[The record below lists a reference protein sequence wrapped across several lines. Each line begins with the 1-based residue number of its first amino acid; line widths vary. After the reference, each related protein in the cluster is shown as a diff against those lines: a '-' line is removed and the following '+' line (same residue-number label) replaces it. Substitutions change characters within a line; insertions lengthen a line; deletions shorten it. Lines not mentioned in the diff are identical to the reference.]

1 MYIKEN
7 IHTLHFTSGNNTTL
21 GLDGNMSSTSEKNSL
36 NLNHQNPPMDINCC
50 KCTLITPYFIT
61 HFSPAFRLCA
71 AIIVI
76 IFAVLHIALEMLKVF
91 AYGGSYFV
99 TLENHVKIFIFI
111 GSIVYTSNFE
121 RQCNCIDEKRWQ
133 LRAFVLFCAW
143 LNFIALLKDN
153 PTFGTPIKL
162 LFNICYKYIKLVYLP
177 ILLLIS
183 FALPFYMVFVINDN
197 GMVSLILHFC

>member
-36 NLNHQNPPMDINCC
+36 NLNHQNPPIDINCC

-76 IFAVLHIALEMLKVF
+76 IFAVLHIALETLKVF
-91 AYGGSYFV
+91 AYRASYFV
-99 TLENHVKIFIFI
+99 SLENHVKNLFSLDQLSTPQTLK
-111 GSIVYTSNFE
+111 GS
-121 RQCNCIDEKRWQ
+121 
-133 LRAFVLFCAW
+133 A
-143 LNFIALLKDN
+143 IASMKNDGNLGLLSCSVR
-153 PTFGTPIKL
+153 G
-162 LFNICYKYIKLVYLP
+162 
-177 ILLLIS
+177 
-183 FALPFYMVFVINDN
+183 
-197 GMVSLILHFC
+197 